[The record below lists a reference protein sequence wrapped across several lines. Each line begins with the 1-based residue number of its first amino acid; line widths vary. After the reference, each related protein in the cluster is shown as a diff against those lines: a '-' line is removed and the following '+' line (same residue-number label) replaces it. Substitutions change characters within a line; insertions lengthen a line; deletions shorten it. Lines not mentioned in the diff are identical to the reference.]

1 MQITSMSDKN
11 VLHGNNIERI
21 IKNILMNHPIFRTTI
36 DQILRNS
43 NLNVRLSTKEAVAEV
58 GGGFAISGTGL

>member
-1 MQITSMSDKN
+1 MSDKN

-58 GGGFAISGTGL
+58 GG